1 MGRISPRIALALE
14 KAFTIKGHDVHI
26 IDLAEVNLPP
36 FRERY
41 TRLPDR
47 PQHWTTI
54 MDMLKTSDG
63 IIFLTPEY
71 NGGISSG
78 LKNFIDVFAKDGFRG
93 KPIGVAT
100 GSTGSRG
107 GIRAAYQVQRIIL
120 SLFAYPQ
127 PEMLLVG
134 EMQKKFDESGIL
146 LDKDFQSILDNYVD
160 SFIDFT
166 KRHQQR

>member
-1 MGRISPRIALALE
+1 
-14 KAFTIKGHDVHI
+14 
-26 IDLAEVNLPP
+26 
-36 FRERY
+36 
-41 TRLPDR
+41 
-47 PQHWTTI
+47 